1 MTIAVIGH
9 HLSVPGTE
17 LYWKIYSETKK
28 EDVIIIKPKFWKEF
42 GHIVI
47 NTEKKYGRVT
57 EFALVAPFSKQRK
70 QNLYFF
76 VNILRLIRILTTYR
90 PRYVY
95 IMNTSNSM
103 ICLQASVL
111 SSFLGIKTLGWA
123 SRLEARNFFTTF
135 GVLKGIIFSVVRIL
149 NQQSLSAIHA
159 TSDMAKRALCSEGH
173 NMPIFVAPTHGIPA
187 HFIGPF
193 TRRLKADHTLKIGF
207 VGELRKFKGVD
218 VLLSAMEH
226 TSLSHLIEIVGIGP
240 ETGFLQ
246 SLAKEK
252 NIEAKFWGAV
262 RNEKMPDFYDSLDV
276 LVLPSTGDTQ
286 IIEKFGRVLIEA
298 ASRGCAVVGSDV
310 GGISMAIGP
319 DGLTFPDRD
328 FQELAKIINEL
339 SNPKTLL
346 RRQKMCFDFAVKK
359 YSMSSVV
366 QEFIDNVD
374 GKF

>member
-1 MTIAVIGH
+1 MTIVVIAH

-42 GHIVI
+42 GHIAT

-57 EFALVAPFSKQRK
+57 ELVLFAPFSKHRK

-76 VNILRLIRILTTYR
+76 VNIPKLVKILTTYQ

-103 ICLQASVL
+103 ICLQVSILSRVL
-111 SSFLGIKTLGWA
+111 GFKTLGWA
-123 SRLEARNFFTTF
+123 SRLEVRNFFKTF
-135 GVLKGIIFSVVRIL
+135 GVIKGIIFSLVRKL
-149 NQQSLSAIHA
+149 NQKSLSAIHA
-159 TSDMAKRALCSEGH
+159 TSDMAKRALCREGH
-173 NMPIFVAPTHGIPA
+173 HMPILVAPTHGIPA

-193 TRRLKADHTLKIGF
+193 TRRLKAGHILKIGF
-207 VGELRKFKGVD
+207 VGELQKFKGVD
-218 VLLSAMEH
+218 VLLNAIEH
-226 TSLSHLIEIVGIGP
+226 TSLRHLIEIVGIGP

-319 DGLTFPDRD
+319 DGLTFPDLD
-328 FQELAKIINEL
+328 FLELAKIINEL

-366 QEFIDNVD
+366 HEFIDNVD